1 MVNQRKR
8 EIFGLKLGHTPD
20 IATRARAVPIYA
32 TTSFTFKNVEHA
44 ANVFGGKENN
54 PTSSVFEQRMAAL
67 EDGTNAI
74 STPSGQLKVT
84 LPRLGINVKF
94 IRGDDP
100 EEFARL
106 IDDKTK
112 AIYLE
117 SMVNPKFD
125 VPDFEAICK
134 IAHVAGISIIDNTFG
149 VGGYLIKPIEH
160 GADIVVHGATR

>member
-1 MVNQRKR
+1 M
-8 EIFGLKLGHTPD
+8 
-20 IATRARAVPIYA
+20 
-32 TTSFTFKNVEHA
+32 
-44 ANVFGGKENN
+44 
-54 PTSSVFEQRMAAL
+54 
-67 EDGTNAI
+67 
-74 STPSGQLKVT
+74 VT